1 MPPYAPPDREIAII
15 YHNTNI
21 DGGGEGAWYNG
32 DSDGFLKNLFS
43 GTLYAG
49 YREGGTGPFSFVA
62 NNATATTALT
72 TSAMETQLSRNWYL
86 NQFGGQLILQLH
98 LARKAAPYTTGATA
112 DSQVWNSSKVA
123 NARGIVRKL
132 ADRFPNATGSRGIK
146 IWLGTNE
153 GDLNIQEIVYPDT
166 NASNASAIAR
176 FVQLDKARWQELRGP
191 DATFKHPGILGSTTT
206 SAQAL
211 LGGTGTFRVGEYLGY
226 NNGEVLDYIDAHCTT
241 NHHKNMGPEDGTAG
255 MWGAEPPTGVQTF
268 YRVWKAIDAARTAYG
283 PNAPRIPVLA
293 TEWGNGLKA
302 GNYAGTLSGEWAT
315 DDNTQNGKHILRTY
329 RLGLAVNALF
339 YWGVTVA
346 SFYSIAFSPAEL
358 GTGANELEKSRG
370 TNGTQNLYYV
380 SATNT
385 LSGHQPEANVAARI
399 WDMRRYIL
407 PIDGRLTI
415 PTKTWQYSSTNL
427 DNGFHVPYTWAV
439 TATAYNQPDGSSLST
454 APWSQWREV
463 TFPGGGEIVSAA
475 GGKKVICRPVFLPRH
490 TDWTVEAEI
499 KVSGGGTAQLC
510 VRGYDLLNGLA
521 FVRSSNAT
529 ATYSTIKVT
538 FRPKGHALDLP
549 NAARALVCLYHN
561 GTGEARM
568 RNVSI
573 YPAGSS
579 SPSAEPLA
587 VTVSATPTSGNVPL
601 AVTFS
606 STATGGTGPYT
617 YAWTFGDTGTSTA
630 QNPSHTYSTAGAYT
644 ARCTVTDST
653 SATASATVSISATNA
668 SSTLVAT
675 ATASPASGDAPL
687 SVTFGG
693 SATGGTSPY
702 TYAWA
707 FGDGGTSAAQNPT
720 HNYTAAGTYTATL
733 TVTDAVSATDADTKT
748 ITVTTASGDSC
759 LSSTSNLFLNP
770 CSAATATKRPIGSN
784 ATYGGSTH
792 TMTLSWLRSGNAAGM
807 LALNAT
813 TSGWGAG
820 FWDCSSTTGTVS
832 VTVRARTDASAS
844 TKSRLPITIRVP
856 NGFNA
861 SDYGPEG
868 RDNTILLYDGTNF
881 RDFWKIRAVTENS
894 IYEVGAFPGAH
905 AAGGQGHGGNP
916 RSTSASGLWH
926 EGMTI
931 RGHEWNNAS
940 TGKCE
945 HMLGI
950 GLGSKST
957 HAVGP
962 QIGPSFVWPATSG
975 DNSMAQNT
983 GTIPYGT
990 IFAIPSPA
998 KGGPDPSTLSLGTD
1012 TSLKARLYWQMRN
1025 YGWVVCDQS
1034 NNPSLRCDQTLTEA
1048 NRSAL
1053 QTAARALYP
1062 YMRPITNV
1070 GTSGSN
1076 PIGGG
1081 TPVAPNCAFN
1091 RTGSPSIQPVSW
1103 WAAKWGDGSQDLG
1116 NYQALSLSTSNP
1128 KDGWALYNLAPGID
1142 GNGMLYRATGDT
1154 KFLERALMYIENCI
1168 ARSVVSNNTNF
1179 PSSSYKDGYRGW
1191 INITHPTGADN
1202 DEQQLHEFYMW
1213 RYVMQLLYYARNE
1226 TAYASR
1232 MAAILSFTETNIWTK
1247 WYGRG
1252 SGQNRLYRET
1262 IYMTAHTA
1270 IVALYLKGMA
1280 ASATVRSQCQT
1291 VLDNIDH
1298 IGFPIYL
1305 KDNVKPSFRGQMLVH
1320 PVDSDAY
1327 IFKAFWPYFG
1337 QSEPYYCDQG
1347 HGDAFLTYVIAAMDM
1362 GYGDWGLADIQK
1374 FLKMAA
1380 QYWPSAGTFYYWL
1393 IGSTGESGRKNGGN
1407 YNDGTLK
1414 LGGFN
1419 ADFQRRVETHT
1430 STINGSQFQGCGALN
1445 AARLLGTVAR

>member
-1 MPPYAPPDREIAII
+1 MPAYAPSDREIAII

-21 DGGGEGAWYNG
+21 DGGGEAAWYNG
-32 DSDGFLKNLFS
+32 DDNGFLKNFFA
-43 GTLYAG
+43 GTIYAG
-49 YREGGTGPFSFVA
+49 YREGGTGPFAFVP
-62 NNATATTALT
+62 NNSTASTALST
-72 TSAMETQLSRNWYL
+72 TAMETQLARNWYR

-98 LARKAAPYTTGATA
+98 LARKAAPFATGATA
-112 DSQVWNSSKVA
+112 DSQVWSGSKVA

-132 ADRFPNATGSRGIK
+132 ADRFPNATGARGVK

-153 GDLNIQEIVYPDT
+153 GDLTTEEVVYPGSNKDT
-166 NASNASAIAR
+166 AIAR
-176 FVQLDKARWQELRGP
+176 FVALDKARWEELRGP
-191 DATFKHPGILGSTTT
+191 NATFKHPGILGSTTT

-211 LGGTGTFRVGEYLGY
+211 LGGTGTFRVAEYLTY
-226 NNGEVLDYIDAHCTT
+226 NNGEVLNYIDAHCTT
-241 NHHKNMGPEDGTAG
+241 NHHKNMGPEDGAAG
-255 MWGAEPPTGVQTF
+255 MWGAEPATGVQTF
-268 YRVWKAIDAARTAYG
+268 YRVWKAIEAARTAYG
-283 PNAPRIPVLA
+283 AGAPRIPVLA

-302 GNYAGTLSGEWAT
+302 GNYIGTLSGEWAT

-339 YWGVTVA
+339 YYGVTLA
-346 SFYSIAFSPAEL
+346 SFYSLAFSPAEH
-358 GTGANELEKSRG
+358 GTGASEIEKTRG

-380 SATNT
+380 SATST
-385 LSGHQPEANVAARI
+385 LTGHQPEANVAARI
-399 WDMRRYIL
+399 WDMRRYIV

-415 PTKTWQYSSTNL
+415 PTKTWQHNPSNL

-439 TATAYNQPDGSSLST
+439 CAPAYNQPDGTSLAT
-454 APWSQWREV
+454 APWASWREV

-475 GGKKVICRPVFLPRH
+475 GVKKIVCRPVFLPRH
-490 TDWTVEAEI
+490 TDWTVEAEV
-499 KVSGGGTAQLC
+499 KCTGSGVAQLC
-510 VRGYDLLNGLA
+510 VRGYDLLDGLA
-521 FVRSSNAT
+521 FVRSSNAGNAY
-529 ATYSTIKVT
+529 ATLRVT
-538 FRPKGHALDLP
+538 FRPKGHTLNLP
-549 NAARALVCLYHN
+549 NAARAVVCLFHN

-573 YPAGSS
+573 FPSGSG

-587 VTVSATPTSGNVPL
+587 VTASATPVTGNVPL

-606 STATGGTGPYT
+606 ATATGGTGPYT
-617 YAWTFGDTGTSTA
+617 YAWNFGDTVTSTA
-630 QNPSHTYSTAGAYT
+630 QNPSHTYTTAGAYT

-653 SATASATVSISATNA
+653 GATASATVGITATNA
-668 SSTLVAT
+668 ASTLIAA

-733 TVTDAVSATDADTKT
+733 TVTDAASATDADTKT

-784 ATYGGSTH
+784 ATYAGTSHNYTVA
-792 TMTLSWLRSGNAAGM
+792 WLRGGAAAGM
-807 LALNAT
+807 LAVNLPRNGWA
-813 TSGWGAG
+813 SGH
-820 FWDCSSTTGTVS
+820 WDCTNTANTVS
-832 VTVRARTDASAS
+832 VTVTANAKASAETRAR
-844 TKSRLPITIRVP
+844 LPLTIRIP
-856 NGFNA
+856 RGFNA
-861 SDYGPEG
+861 SFNGPTD
-868 RDNTILLYDGTNF
+868 RDNHALFWNGTNF
-881 RDFWKIRAVTENS
+881 YDFAYFWTVTENS
-894 IYEVGAFPGAH
+894 AYTCGAFPGVH
-905 AAGGQGHGGNP
+905 AGGGQGHGGSP
-916 RSTSASGLWH
+916 RSTSASGIWH

-931 RGHEWNNAS
+931 RGHEWNNAA

-950 GLGSKST
+950 ALGSRAGD
-957 HAVGP
+957 AVGP
-962 QIGPSFVWPATSG
+962 QLSPNRVWPASSV
-975 DNSMAQNT
+975 DNSATSNT
-983 GTIPYGT
+983 GPIPYGT
-990 IFAIPSPA
+990 IFAIPPPS
-998 KGGPDPSTLSLGTD
+998 KGGPDPSTLSLGAAD
-1012 TSLKARLYWQMRN
+1012 SIKARLYWQMRN
-1025 YGWVVCDQS
+1025 YGWVACDKS
-1034 NNPSLRCDQTLTEA
+1034 NNPSLRADQVITDA
-1048 NRSAL
+1048 NAAAL

-1062 YMRPITNV
+1062 HMRAITNV

-1081 TPVAPNCAFN
+1081 TPIAPNCAFN
-1091 RTGSPSIQPVSW
+1091 RSATPSIQPVSW

-1116 NYQALSLSTSNP
+1116 NYQAMSLSTSDP
-1128 KDGWALYNLAPGID
+1128 KDGWSLYRLAVGID
-1142 GNGMLYRATGDT
+1142 GNSMLYRATKDT

-1168 ARSVVSNNTNF
+1168 NRAVVSNNTNF

-1191 INITHPTGADN
+1191 INITHPQLPDN

-1232 MAAILSFTETNIWTK
+1232 LAAILAFTEQHIWTK

-1262 IYMTAHTA
+1262 IYMASHTA
-1270 IVALYLKGMA
+1270 IVALYLRTMA
-1280 ASATVRSQCQT
+1280 TSATVRSQCQT

-1298 IGFPIYL
+1298 DGMAIYT
-1305 KDNVKPSFRGQMLVH
+1305 KDSIRASFRRQMQVH
-1320 PVDSDAY
+1320 PNDPDAY
-1327 IFKAFWPYFG
+1327 IFKAFWPSFNR
-1337 QSEPYYCDQG
+1337 SEPNYCDRG
-1347 HGDAFLTYVIAAMDM
+1347 HADAFLTYVIAAVDQS
-1362 GYGDWGLADIQK
+1362 YGDWSASDINK
-1374 FLKMAA
+1374 FIAMAA
-1380 QYWPSAGTFYYWL
+1380 QYWPNSTTFYTWL
-1393 IGSTGESGRKNGGN
+1393 IGSSGGGNDGGN

-1419 ADFQRRVETHT
+1419 AAFQRRVETHT
-1430 STINGSQFQGCGALN
+1430 STVNGAQFQGCGALN
-1445 AARLLGTVAR
+1445 AARLLGTI